1 MGSGYLLGSGTSRF
15 RDPQVLGA
23 RKVPGTLGFRQG
35 SGNLTMVS
43 SGSGITGT
51 PILKHPGNP
60 EFGERGFRQGSSN
73 TGFRQGSENHR
84 GCGPTVWIYFLDY
97 ATGSGQGQGCG
108 TTIFKKPSPGS
119 REPGFW
125 QGSEVPETTQGSDIR
140 RGLYQGSCYG
150 QGPRKP
156 IFKETKVPGP
166 YRPCQR
172 AIADRGGAQ
181 RDNKSAR
188 LGSANPGFQYTLWV
202 VPRFR
207 KRGFQED
214 KVPGTQGIPEIPQ
227 PILGALWRV
236 PHMPIHVRLLSGR
249 TASVD

>member
-60 EFGERGFRQGSSN
+60 EFGERGFRQGS
-73 TGFRQGSENHR
+73 ENHR

-97 ATGSGQGQGCG
+97 ATGSGQGQGQSSGKVPRFRKQPRGRIYAVGC
-108 TTIFKKPSPGS
+108 TKVHATD
-119 REPGFW
+119 R
-125 QGSEVPETTQGSDIR
+125 VPENQFS
-140 RGLYQGSCYG
+140 
-150 QGPRKP
+150 RKP
-156 IFKETKVPGP
+156 R

-172 AIADRGGAQ
+172 AIADRGGHSVTINQRVSVPQTQGSNIRCGLCQGSGNEGSRKTRFQEHKGFRKSPSQSWVLCGGFRTCRFMFVCSVGAQ
-181 RDNKSAR
+181 RRSTD
-188 LGSANPGFQYTLWV
+188 LF
-202 VPRFR
+202 
-207 KRGFQED
+207 
-214 KVPGTQGIPEIPQ
+214 
-227 PILGALWRV
+227 
-236 PHMPIHVRLLSGR
+236 
-249 TASVD
+249 

>member
-1 MGSGYLLGSGTSRF
+1 MGCKVGPLFETNRCRFREPGFRARFRNSGFREPGFGARFQEPKVPQTRLSSKVLGTMGSGYLLGSGTSRF

-84 GCGPTVWIYFLDY
+84 GCGPTVWVYFRIMPQVPDRDKV
-97 ATGSGQGQGCG
+97 AEQQFSRSPAQVPENQGSG
-108 TTIFKKPSPGS
+108 K
-119 REPGFW
+119 
-125 QGSEVPETTQGSDIR
+125 
-140 RGLYQGSCYG
+140 
-150 QGPRKP
+150 
-156 IFKETKVPGP
+156 
-166 YRPCQR
+166 
-172 AIADRGGAQ
+172 
-181 RDNKSAR
+181 
-188 LGSANPGFQYTLWV
+188 

-207 KRGFQED
+207 KQPRGRIYAVGCT
-214 KVPGTQGIPEIPQ
+214 KVHATD
-227 PILGALWRV
+227 RV
-236 PHMPIHVRLLSGR
+236 PENQFSRNQGSR
-249 TASVD
+249 TI